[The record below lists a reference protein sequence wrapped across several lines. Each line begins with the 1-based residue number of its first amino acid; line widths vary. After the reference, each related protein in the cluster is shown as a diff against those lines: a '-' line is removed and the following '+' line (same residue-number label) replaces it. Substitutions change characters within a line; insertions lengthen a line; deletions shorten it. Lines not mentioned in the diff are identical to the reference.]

1 MTTGGNVPVTAPGSG
16 RTTLRLYS
24 CCGPCVIARAAAASA
39 GASWGGAPFF
49 AFLAAFFLR
58 AFDESKPVVPALE
71 LASDSSA
78 VLLLPVLVLP
88 PPSRAL
94 LVSDTVVVLLPGMS
108 PNRDGPLLTGWF
120 CFWKPGAVRAPESNV
135 GWKSLANWAHA
146 IE

>member
-1 MTTGGNVPVTAPGSG
+1 
-16 RTTLRLYS
+16 
-24 CCGPCVIARAAAASA
+24 
-39 GASWGGAPFF
+39 
-49 AFLAAFFLR
+49 LR

-94 LVSDTVVVLLPGMS
+94 LVSDTVVVLLPGTS

-146 IE
+146 IEGSHAPASAMSPHTTREHVRKLGTLAPCWRPHEKLVNES